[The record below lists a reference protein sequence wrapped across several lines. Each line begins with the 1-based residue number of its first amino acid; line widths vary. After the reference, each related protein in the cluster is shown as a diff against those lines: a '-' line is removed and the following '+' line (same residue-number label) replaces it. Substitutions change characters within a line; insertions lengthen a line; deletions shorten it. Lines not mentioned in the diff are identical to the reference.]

1 MRMAAW
7 TAAPYATASSG
18 LIDLLGSL
26 PLKEVE
32 DKLDDTRDTSGT
44 ANGDYL
50 VDLGLV
56 DLRIAEDLL
65 NRLESAAKE
74 ILAKLLE
81 AGTGKGGVEVDTL
94 EEGVDFDGSLGSR
107 RKGTLST
114 LASRAETT
122 ESMRIAREI

>member
-44 ANGDYL
+44 ANGDDL

-65 NRLESAAKE
+65 NRLESAVEE

-81 AGTGKGGVEVDTL
+81 AGTREVGVEVNTL
-94 EEGVDFDGSLGSR
+94 EESR
-107 RKGTLST
+107 FRW
-114 LASRAETT
+114 
-122 ESMRIAREI
+122 